1 MEPQLIR
8 IRGARMHN
16 LANIDVDI
24 PRNSLVVFT
33 GLSGSG
39 KSSLAF
45 DTIYAEGQR
54 RYVESLSTYA
64 RQFLGQME
72 KPKVDLLDGLSPAVS
87 IEQRTTS
94 SNPRSTVGTITEIY
108 DYLRLLFARTGH
120 QHCPECGREISPQ
133 SIEDMVKNL
142 LNYEEGTR
150 CILMAPVVDRRKG
163 EHLEILNKL
172 RGMGFVR
179 ARVDNE
185 IVNLDQEIKLAK
197 TKAHTIEVVV
207 DRLVIKDSA
216 RQRLSQSI
224 AAAVDLSDGLLLVNF
239 PDTDEDKLFS
249 ERASCQQCGVSM
261 MDLSPQLFSFNSPK
275 GACPACGGLGS
286 DAFFDPEL
294 LVPDPDLSLKEGAIA
309 PWKNFSSD
317 SYRARLLEALA
328 GEFDFSLDT
337 PFTELSDQVKDIIF
351 NGTGRQPLHFQ
362 YKRRG
367 RTRTSRKPFDGLL
380 ARLDRR
386 FHETSSTTIRHELIS
401 YMTERPCPSCGG
413 SRLQKESLAVKVGE
427 DSIADL
433 TGLSVMH
440 LRDKLSALRLGP
452 REEMIAAPILKEI
465 DQRLSFLIDV
475 GLGYLSL
482 DRKAA
487 TLSGGEAQRIRLASQ
502 IGSRL
507 VGVIYILDEPS
518 IGLHQRDKK
527 RLIKTLT
534 NLRDLGNTVIVVEHD
549 DDTILAAD
557 HILDIGPGAG
567 IHGGMVVYNGPV
579 PGILEDQESI
589 TGGFL
594 SGRLKIEIPQKRR
607 LPDKNRSITVKEA
620 FANNLKNIDAIFPL
634 GLMVC
639 VTGVSGS
646 GKSSLVMECLYK
658 GVSRGLKRSR
668 SQTFGCR
675 GLEGLEQID
684 KVINIDQGPIGRTP
698 RSNPATYTGI
708 FTPIRELIARLPEAR
723 ARGYKPGRFSF
734 NLKGGRCEACEGEG
748 MIKIAMHFLPDL
760 YVTCETCSG
769 KRYNQET
776 LEITYRGKNIADIL
790 EMNVEEALDFFRNV
804 TTIAPRLQTLMD
816 VGLSY
821 ISLGQSS
828 VTLSGGEAQR
838 IKLARELRKRS
849 TGRTLYILDEPT
861 TGLHPAD
868 IKKLLA
874 SLTDLVEKGNSIVII
889 EHNFDVI
896 KTADY
901 IIDLG
906 PEGGD
911 EGGRI
916 VAAGSPEEVA
926 KTTNSYTG
934 MFLKQIVQ

>member
-1 MEPQLIR
+1 MEPQQIR

-108 DYLRLLFARTGH
+108 DYLRLLFARAGR
-120 QHCPECGREISPQ
+120 QHCPQCGLEISPQ
-133 SIEDMVKNL
+133 SVEDIVKIL
-142 LNYEEGTR
+142 LSYEEGTR
-150 CILMAPVVDRRKG
+150 CILLAPVIDNRKG

-172 RGMGFVR
+172 LGMGFVR
-179 ARVDNE
+179 ARIDGE
-185 IVNLDQEIKLAK
+185 ITNLDQEVKLAK
-197 TKAHTIEVVV
+197 TKTHSIEAVV
-207 DRLVIKDSA
+207 DRLVIKPSA
-216 RQRLSQSI
+216 RQRLSQSV
-224 AAAVDLSDGLLLVNF
+224 AAAVQLSEGLLLANF
-239 PDTDEDKLFS
+239 PDSGEEKLFS
-249 ERASCQQCGVSM
+249 ERASCRQCGISM

-275 GACPACGGLGS
+275 GACPQCGGLGS
-286 DAFFDPEL
+286 NAFFDPEL
-294 LVPDPDLSLKEGAIA
+294 LVPDPSLSLRQGAIA
-309 PWKNFSSD
+309 PWKNFAPD
-317 SYRARLLEALA
+317 SYKARLLEALA
-328 GEFDFSLDT
+328 EQYNFSLNT
-337 PFTELSDQVKDIIF
+337 PFNKLSAEVKDIIF
-351 NGTGRQPLHFQ
+351 YGTGAHPLHFQ

-367 RTRTSRKPFDGLL
+367 RTRTSKKPFDGLL
-380 ARLDRR
+380 SRLDRR
-386 FHETSSTTIRHELIS
+386 YHETSSAVIRQELAS
-401 YMTERPCPSCGG
+401 YMTEQPCPVCQGG
-413 SRLQKESLAVKVGE
+413 RLKKESLAVRVGE
-427 DSIADL
+427 NSIAGL
-433 TGLSVMH
+433 TALSVVH
-440 LRDKLSALRLGP
+440 LRDRLADLRLGA

-465 DQRLSFLIDV
+465 DQRLGFLIDV

-518 IGLHQRDKK
+518 IGLHQRDKE

-549 DDTILAAD
+549 EDTILAAD
-557 HILDIGPGAG
+557 YVLDIGPGAG
-567 IHGGMVVYNGPV
+567 VHGGRVVYNGPV
-579 PGILEDQESI
+579 PGILEHPESL
-589 TGGFL
+589 TGGYL
-594 SGRLKIEIPQKRR
+594 SGRLEIKKPDQRKR
-607 LPDKNRSITVKEA
+607 PNKKKSIKVKGA
-620 FANNLKNIDAIFPL
+620 HANNLKDIDAVFPL
-634 GLMVC
+634 GLMIC

-658 GVSRGLKRSR
+658 GVSRGIKRNGSPAL
-668 SQTFGCR
+668 GCR
-675 GLEGLEQID
+675 SLQGVGGID

-748 MIKIAMHFLPDL
+748 VIKIAMHFLPDIF
-760 YVTCETCSG
+760 VTCETCNGS
-769 KRYNQET
+769 RYNQET
-776 LEITYRGKNIADIL
+776 LEITYRGKTIADIL
-790 EMNVEEALDFFRNV
+790 AMNVEEALDFFRNIPV
-804 TTIAPRLQTLMD
+804 IASRLQTLMD

-849 TGRTLYILDEPT
+849 TGSTLYILDEPT
-861 TGLHPAD
+861 TGLHPED

-874 SLTDLVEKGNSIVII
+874 SLSGLVEKGNTVVII

-896 KTADY
+896 KTADH

-906 PEGGD
+906 PEGGE

-916 VAAGSPEEVA
+916 VVSGSPEEVA
-926 KTTNSYTG
+926 GAKGSYTG
-934 MFLKQIVQ
+934 MFLKQIV